1 MSSIDHALP
10 LLAGK
15 YFQMVGFVVLIYDHI
30 LTFPQEVVL
39 LLHSEGCYLT
49 FSQKVERI
57 WSQKINGA
65 TILFL
70 INRYCTP
77 LQFIVVIDGFVQ
89 LLMIQYGQSLLI
101 MILRVYA
108 LYGRSIRILG
118 FLMILLVVQV
128 TLSAIGLSS
137 TFRAPL
143 PPPLVGCI
151 LTGTAKLLSTVWLT
165 PLITDT
171 CICILTLWR
180 AREYI
185 CRTLHVFV
193 RDGLLYFLVI
203 CMVNLFN
210 TLMYFL
216 ATNDLKAIGAS
227 FSHMLTSTMISRLV
241 LNLRSVADSSR
252 FDGPTATR
260 PMKFMTRAIGNLGE
274 QLETILDDD
283 PRDIIEDDVTLIEYS
298 NQRNHAKV

>member
-1 MSSIDHALP
+1 
-10 LLAGK
+10 
-15 YFQMVGFVVLIYDHI
+15 
-30 LTFPQEVVL
+30 
-39 LLHSEGCYLT
+39 
-49 FSQKVERI
+49 
-57 WSQKINGA
+57 
-65 TILFL
+65 
-70 INRYCTP
+70 
-77 LQFIVVIDGFVQ
+77 
-89 LLMIQYGQSLLI
+89 

-185 CRTLHVFV
+185 VRSRHTPTLHVFV